1 MDKFKHIVFGP
12 ELVLGI
18 GVIDDQHKRI
28 VHYYNNMVNSFNNDL
43 PGMSHVLDELIN
55 YTLFHF
61 YNEEKF
67 LETINYP
74 EFAGHKK
81 KHASLLDELK
91 ALAAEL
97 RLHDSKEIKEKI
109 LSISRDWIIFHVMIE
124 DRMYVDYYNQL
135 SRTRSAQSSM

>member
-18 GVIDDQHKRI
+18 GVVDDQHKRI
-28 VHYYNNMVNSFNNDL
+28 VHYYNNMVNSFNNGL
-43 PGMSHVLDELIN
+43 PGMTQILDELIN

-67 LETINYP
+67 LEAINYP
-74 EFAGHKK
+74 EFVGHKK
-81 KHASLLDELK
+81 KHVSLIDELK
-91 ALAAEL
+91 ALVAEL
-97 RLHDSKEIKEKI
+97 RLNESTEIKEKI
-109 LSISRDWIIFHVMIE
+109 LSISRDWIVFHIMIE

-135 SRTRSAQSSM
+135 SRTRYAQS

>member
-28 VHYYNNMVNSFNNDL
+28 VQYYNNLVNSFNNDV
-43 PGMSHVLDELIN
+43 PGMLHILDELIN

-61 YNEEKF
+61 FNEEKF

-74 EFAGHKK
+74 EFTVHKK
-81 KHASLLDELK
+81 KHLSLINELK
-91 ALAAEL
+91 TLNAEL
-97 RLHDSKEIKEKI
+97 QLRDSKEIKEKI
-109 LSISRDWIIFHVMIE
+109 LSVSRDWIVFHIMIE
-124 DRMYVDYYNQL
+124 DRMYIDYYNRL
-135 SRTRSAQSSM
+135 ASGVSAHL

>member
-28 VHYYNNMVNSFNNDL
+28 VQYYNNMVNSFNNDT
-43 PGMSHVLDELIN
+43 PGMAQILDELIN
-55 YTLFHF
+55 YNLFHF
-61 YNEEKF
+61 QNEEKF

-74 EFAGHKK
+74 GFAEHKK
-81 KHASLLDELK
+81 KHASLLDEFRTLNT
-91 ALAAEL
+91 EL
-97 RLHDSKEIKEKI
+97 RLYNSKETKEKI
-109 LSISRDWIIFHVMIE
+109 LSITWDWIVFHIMIE

-135 SRTRSAQSSM
+135 SRKRSAPV

>member
-18 GVIDDQHKRI
+18 GVIDDQHKRL
-28 VHYYNNMVNSFNNDL
+28 VQYYNNMVNSFNNDL
-43 PGMSHVLDELIN
+43 PGMSQILDELIN
-55 YTLFHF
+55 YTSFHF

-81 KHASLLDELK
+81 KHASLIDELK
-91 ALAAEL
+91 ALVAAL
-97 RLHDSKEIKEKI
+97 RLNESTEIKEKI
-109 LSISRDWIIFHVMIE
+109 LSISRDWIVFHIMIE

-135 SRTRSAQSSM
+135 SRTRSAQS

>member
-43 PGMSHVLDELIN
+43 PGMSQILDELIN

-81 KHASLLDELK
+81 KHVSLLDELK

-97 RLHDSKEIKEKI
+97 RLNDSKEIKEKI
-109 LSISRDWIIFHVMIE
+109 LSISRDWIVFHIMIE

-135 SRTRSAQSSM
+135 SRTRSAQS

>member
-18 GVIDDQHKRI
+18 GVVDDQHKRI
-28 VHYYNNMVNSFNNDL
+28 VHYYNNMVNSFNNGL
-43 PGMSHVLDELIN
+43 PGMTQILDELIN

-97 RLHDSKEIKEKI
+97 RLNDSKEIKEKI
-109 LSISRDWIIFHVMIE
+109 LSISRDCIVFHIMIE

-135 SRTRSAQSSM
+135 SRTRSAQS

>member
-28 VHYYNNMVNSFNNDL
+28 VQYYNSLVNLYNNDA

-55 YTLFHF
+55 YNLFHF
-61 YNEEKF
+61 HNEEKF

-74 EFAGHKK
+74 EFVEHKK
-81 KHASLLDELK
+81 KHAALIDEFKTLN
-91 ALAAEL
+91 AEL
-97 RLHDSKEIKEKI
+97 RLHDSSEIKEKI
-109 LSISRDWIIFHVMIE
+109 LSVSRDWIVFHIMIE
-124 DRMYVDYYNQL
+124 DKMYVDYYNRL
-135 SRTRSAQSSM
+135 ASATSAQL

>member
-28 VHYYNNMVNSFNNDL
+28 VQYYNSLVNSFNNDL

-55 YTLFHF
+55 YILFHF

-81 KHASLLDELK
+81 KHTSLLDELK

-97 RLHDSKEIKEKI
+97 RLNDSKEIKEKI
-109 LSISRDWIIFHVMIE
+109 LSISRDWIIFHIMIE

-135 SRTRSAQSSM
+135 ASGTSAQL

>member
-1 MDKFKHIVFGP
+1 MDKFKHIIFGP

-28 VHYYNNMVNSFNNDL
+28 VQYYNNMVNSFNNDT
-43 PGMSHVLDELIN
+43 PGMSQILDELIN
-55 YTLFHF
+55 YTSFHF

-74 EFAGHKK
+74 EFARHKK
-81 KHASLLDELK
+81 KHVSLLDEFRTLNT
-91 ALAAEL
+91 EL
-97 RLHDSKEIKEKI
+97 RLYNSKETKEKI
-109 LSISRDWIIFHVMIE
+109 LSATRDWIVFHIMIE

-135 SRTRSAQSSM
+135 SSGVSAQL

>member
-18 GVIDDQHKRI
+18 GVVDDQHKRI
-28 VHYYNNMVNSFNNDL
+28 VHYYNNMVNSFNNGL
-43 PGMSHVLDELIN
+43 PGMTQILDELIN

-97 RLHDSKEIKEKI
+97 RLNDSKEIKEKI
-109 LSISRDWIIFHVMIE
+109 LSISRDCIVFHIMIE
-124 DRMYVDYYNQL
+124 DRMYVDYYNRL
-135 SRTRSAQSSM
+135 ASGTSAQL

>member
-18 GVIDDQHKRI
+18 GVIDEQHKRI
-28 VHYYNNMVNSFNNDL
+28 AQYYNNLVNSYNNDV
-43 PGMSHVLDELIN
+43 PGMSLVLDELIN

-74 EFAGHKK
+74 GFVEHKK
-81 KHASLLDELK
+81 KHLSLINELK
-91 ALAAEL
+91 TLNAEL
-97 RLHDSKEIKEKI
+97 QLRDSTEIKEKI
-109 LSISRDWIIFHVMIE
+109 LSVSRDWIVFHIMIE

-135 SRTRSAQSSM
+135 SSAASPQL

>member
-28 VHYYNNMVNSFNNDL
+28 AQYYNNMVNSFNNEL
-43 PGMSHVLDELIN
+43 TGMSQILDELIN
-55 YTLFHF
+55 YTSFHF

-81 KHASLLDELK
+81 KHMSLLDELK

-97 RLHDSKEIKEKI
+97 RLNDSKEIKEKI
-109 LSISRDWIIFHVMIE
+109 LSISRDWIVFHIMIE

-135 SRTRSAQSSM
+135 SRTRSAQS

>member
-28 VHYYNNMVNSFNNDL
+28 VQYYNRLVNLYNNDT

-74 EFAGHKK
+74 GFAEHKK
-81 KHASLLDELK
+81 KHASLLDEFRTLNT
-91 ALAAEL
+91 EL
-97 RLHDSKEIKEKI
+97 RLHDSPEIKEKI
-109 LSISRDWIIFHVMIE
+109 LSATRDWIVFHIMIE
-124 DRMYVDYYNQL
+124 DKTYVDYYNQL
-135 SRTRSAQSSM
+135 SSCVSAQL

>member
-18 GVIDDQHKRI
+18 GEIDDQHKRI
-28 VHYYNNMVNSFNNDL
+28 AQYYNNMVNSFNNEL
-43 PGMSHVLDELIN
+43 PGMSQILDELIN
-55 YTLFHF
+55 YTSFHF

-97 RLHDSKEIKEKI
+97 RLNDSKEIKEKI
-109 LSISRDWIIFHVMIE
+109 LSISRDWIVFHIMIE
-124 DRMYVDYYNQL
+124 DRAYVDYYNQL
-135 SRTRSAQSSM
+135 SRTRSAQS